1 MGYTL
6 LCQLTTA
13 YRRLTRPSSP
23 PTAKA
28 STTYAY
34 SLDHITPNN
43 LKVKSQTNM
52 DHNKTYKHV
61 NAYTSCRFLSNN
73 DFIFTTINSILDAI
87 DSNQIDL

>member
-43 LKVKSQTNM
+43 LKVNAQTNM
-52 DHNKTYKHV
+52 DRNKTHTCLRT
-61 NAYTSCRFLSNN
+61 YTFRWFLSNN

>member
-1 MGYTL
+1 
-6 LCQLTTA
+6 
-13 YRRLTRPSSP
+13 
-23 PTAKA
+23 
-28 STTYAY
+28 
-34 SLDHITPNN
+34 
-43 LKVKSQTNM
+43 M